1 MEDFSNTLEMTI
13 DNSIIQYYMKKLLL
27 IISIVMLS
35 FAGRAQKAWTLEECV
50 DYAMEHNVTILQSI
64 ISQNSAEYQYKMA
77 KNAWLPTVSANA
89 SQSFGFGQSPSAN
102 GVYVSDNST
111 STSFGISLGMPLFN
125 GLSLYNQ
132 MKSSS
137 LEMNASKKDLE
148 AAKYDLKLLIMSYYM
163 QVVYNKELKAI
174 AEKQLTLTQEQH
186 GKTQQLYELGKVP
199 QSDVYESAAQVATA
213 KSSLVQAENNLMLSI
228 LDIVQALELDD
239 MDGFDVVEPQEFNP
253 VESAML
259 PSQESTYEFALNH
272 QPKME
277 AANMRL
283 EKAEYDVKSSKSSWY
298 PSLSLFAGYSN
309 GYYKYFSNDYNLP
322 FDEQI
327 SNNGRTSFGVS
338 LNVPIFNAM
347 QTKYRVEQTK
357 LSIENQELAINTA
370 KKQLKKEIQQA
381 YYSALAAEQ
390 KYKAAEE
397 TYQSAQIAYDFS
409 RESFNA
415 GRATLLELN
424 ESKNRLFQSE
434 SEMLQAKYEYLYRV
448 EVLNFYNQ

>member
-1 MEDFSNTLEMTI
+1 MKYSN
-13 DNSIIQYYMKKLLL
+13 SMKKLLL
-27 IISIVMLS
+27 IISIVTLS
-35 FAGRAQKAWTLEECV
+35 FGGRAQKAWTLEECV

-64 ISQNSAEYQYKMA
+64 ISHNSAEYQYKMA

-89 SQSFGFGQSPSAN
+89 SQSFGFGQSPSYN

-163 QVVYNKELKAI
+163 QVVYNKELKSI

-239 MDGFDVVEPQEFNP
+239 MEGFDVVEPQEFNP
-253 VESAML
+253 IESAML

-272 QPKME
+272 QPRME

-283 EKAEYDVKSSKSSWY
+283 EKAEYDIKSSKSSWY
-298 PSLSLFAGYSN
+298 PSLSFFAGYSN
-309 GYYKYFSNDYNLP
+309 GYYKYFNQDYNQP

-357 LSIENQELAINTA
+357 LSIENQELAINTE

-381 YYSALAAEQ
+381 YYNALAAEQ

-409 RESFNA
+409 RESFEA

-424 ESKNRLFQSE
+424 ESKNRLFKSE

-448 EVLNFYNQ
+448 EVLDFYNQ

>member
-1 MEDFSNTLEMTI
+1 
-13 DNSIIQYYMKKLLL
+13 MKKLLI
-27 IISIVMLS
+27 IISIVTLS
-35 FAGRAQKAWTLEECV
+35 FAGHAQKAWTLEECV

-77 KNAWLPTVSANA
+77 KNAWLPTVNANA

-125 GLSLYNQ
+125 GLNLYNQ

-253 VESAML
+253 IESVML

-309 GYYKYFSNDYNLP
+309 GYYKYFLNDYNLP

-357 LSIENQELAINTA
+357 LSIENQELAINTE

-409 RESFNA
+409 RESFEA

-424 ESKNRLFQSE
+424 ESKNRLFKSE

-448 EVLNFYNQ
+448 EVLDFYNQ